1 VIDGAGTLIV
11 DSAAS
16 PALGEPIRFTAYVP
30 GGAGDARLPALYLLH
45 GRGGSMEDWAPVVA
59 EVAPSAIVVMPDAPW
74 SDRSGWYVDSRHV
87 AGRPVETALTRD
99 LVAHVDAHYPT
110 IAAREARAVGGY
122 SMGGAGALRLALA
135 HQRLFSAALVLSPAV
150 YALLPPASSNAR
162 AYGAFGEGSTLFVDD
177 VYRDLDYRALLPD
190 VELPLRLFLAVGDEE
205 RPAAAETRALYEAA
219 RAVPSIDASLHEL
232 RGGHDWGTWRPAFER
247 GLRELY
253 G

>member
-1 VIDGAGTLIV
+1 LGTLIV

-16 PALGEPIRFTAYVP
+16 PALHEPIRFTAYVP
-30 GGAGDARLPALYLLH
+30 DGSADVRVPVLYLLH
-45 GRGGSMEDWAPVVA
+45 GRGGSMEDWASVVA
-59 EVAPSAIVVMPDAPW
+59 EVAPPVIVVMPDAPW
-74 SDRSGWYVDSRHV
+74 SDRSGWYVDSRH
-87 AGRPVETALTRD
+87 ADGRPVETALTRD
-99 LVAHVDAHYPT
+99 LVAHVDAAYPT
-110 IAAREARAVGGY
+110 IASREGRHVGGY

-135 HQRLFSAALVLSPAV
+135 HQQRFSAALVLSPAV
-150 YALLPPASSNAR
+150 YAPLPPAASNVR

-177 VYRDLDYRALLPD
+177 VYRELDYPALLPR

-219 RAVPSIDASLHEL
+219 RAVDAIDASFHEL
-232 RGGHDWGTWRPAFER
+232 PGGHDWQTWRPAFEL